1 MTKIQNFSTLARQ
14 PDNRNLQSV
23 PSNKTGLTD
32 RKQSEKAI
40 GFLVKSF
47 TENNNIS
54 KTAVIKPAL
63 PDSAENKSGWEI
75 SGEWK
80 QVNKK
85 YSAEVLAKQD
95 TSAKDLAK
103 LITGNE
109 EDYKLLNLPN
119 EKVVKG
125 TKVDVSPLLQKME
138 TQLRENVLKNQQVFN
153 SKFPNPN
160 NTLQVTES
168 IGTNIKDE
176 QVKVLEPGKITINE
190 QGLIMSEPVT
200 EKVIDLKKP
209 VSESVNDYFCKQ
221 NTCTKEETADPYSY
235 RDCNFAIQTIYTKS
249 LLDMVGDKTFNDLGY
264 QIGQTPIQT
273 QRVKNINEVKNGDWI
288 AFDNYPDYTNRMKK
302 LGQEGAWQAEN
313 VIKIGNNRYWGHGAN
328 DLDGKSEVEWKT
340 ELKNAY
346 NMQFG
351 TTKKS
356 TLPGF
361 SGNVSFIDIS
371 KVATDLFNLR
381 VAQIK

>member
-1 MTKIQNFSTLARQ
+1 MTKVLNFFALTT
-14 PDNRNLQSV
+14 QSDRHISDTV
-23 PSNKTGLTD
+23 PVAKTGLTN

-47 TENNNIS
+47 TENNNVSSASGI
-54 KTAVIKPAL
+54 KTAL
-63 PDSAENKSGWEI
+63 PGSTDNKSGWEI
-75 SGEWK
+75 VGEWK

-85 YSAEVLAKQD
+85 YSAEVIAKQD

-153 SKFPNPN
+153 SKFPNPS
-160 NTLQVTES
+160 NTLQITES
-168 IGTNIKDE
+168 IGTNVKDE
-176 QVKVLEPGKITINE
+176 QVKVLESGKITITE

-200 EKVIDLKKP
+200 EKAVDMKKP

-221 NTCTKEETADPYSY
+221 DICTKEEKEKPYSF

-249 LLDMVGDKTFNDLGY
+249 ILDMVGDKTFNDLGY

-288 AFDNYPDYTNRMKK
+288 AFDNYPDYTSRMKK

-313 VIKIGNNRYWGHGAN
+313 VIKIGNDRYWGHGAN
-328 DLDGKSEVEWKT
+328 DIDGKSEVEWKT

-356 TLPGF
+356 PLPGF
-361 SGNVSFIDIS
+361 NGNVSFIDVS